1 MPNYFLHTHISR
13 VSFLQRLLDSF
24 LIFFIYWVIKVIF
37 FNTWES
43 IHFVAAIVSVAFFLI
58 IAELRGLY
66 RSWRTSSMHD
76 EINTLFYT
84 WASVVFFLLIYVF
97 MTKTAEDYSRT
108 AVLIWW
114 FLVPITLTM
123 MRLLIRQILKQS
135 RQQGKNIRKVAV
147 VGNNHIGFR
156 LVNQLE
162 HMPWAG
168 LVINAIFDFNHTS
181 ASTVKIGMRTYPLH
195 SVETLIAKVHAGEI
209 DSVYIAMPLHHE
221 HHITEL
227 VDALAD
233 TTASVFI
240 LPDLFIFEL
249 THARWIDFGGLPLI
263 SVYETPFNSLY
274 GWVKRAEDVLVASLI
289 LMFISPLLLLIA
301 VAVKLTSPGP
311 ILFKQ
316 NRYGL
321 NGAIVEVWKFRSMTV
336 CENGDIINQAQKN
349 DTRITPLGA
358 FLRKNSLDE
367 LPQFFNVL
375 QGSMSI
381 VGPRPHA
388 IAHNEEYRK
397 LIKGYML
404 RHKVKPGITGWA
416 QINGWRGETDTL
428 EKMEKRVEYDLQY
441 IQNWSL
447 WLDIKIIFL
456 TMFKGFSGTNVY

>member
-1 MPNYFLHTHISR
+1 
-13 VSFLQRLLDSF
+13 
-24 LIFFIYWVIKVIF
+24 
-37 FNTWES
+37 
-43 IHFVAAIVSVAFFLI
+43 
-58 IAELRGLY
+58 
-66 RSWRTSSMHD
+66 
-76 EINTLFYT
+76 
-84 WASVVFFLLIYVF
+84 
-97 MTKTAEDYSRT
+97 
-108 AVLIWW
+108 
-114 FLVPITLTM
+114 
-123 MRLLIRQILKQS
+123 
-135 RQQGKNIRKVAV
+135 
-147 VGNNHIGFR
+147 
-156 LVNQLE
+156 
-162 HMPWAG
+162 MPWAG

-181 ASTVKIGMRTYPLH
+181 ASTVTIGMRTYPLH
-195 SVETLIAKVHAGEI
+195 CVETLIAKVHAGEI
-209 DSVYIAMPLHHE
+209 DSVYIAMPLHNE
-221 HHITEL
+221 QHITDL

-240 LPDLFIFEL
+240 LPDLFVFEL

-274 GWVKRAEDVLVASLI
+274 GWVKRVEDVLAASLI